1 MFGKKKKQI
10 ETLKQQ
16 LVELKKQLM
25 DMTMQAMG
33 WEEKSQIYKR
43 GLAE

>member
-1 MFGKKKKQI
+1 MFNKKKKQI
-10 ETLKQQ
+10 EG
-16 LVELKKQLM
+16 LKKQLDELRKQLS

>member
-16 LVELKKQLM
+16 LDELKKQLM